1 MPETAALIA
10 GHLADW
16 GFVPVVVSEVF
27 EDPDP
32 AQIAAALDAFCRRS
46 LGASIERSELFQ
58 ASVGSVHG
66 LRLDDGRRVVIK
78 AHRPGT
84 AAAFLTAM
92 QRVQKTL
99 AAEGFHA
106 LSRCSRRRRSA
117 AASQWR
123 SR

>member
-99 AAEGFHA
+99 EEPRRGRAGIGLGF
-106 LSRCSRRRRSA
+106 
-117 AASQWR
+117 R
-123 SR
+123 SRLPP